1 MLSGTTTR
9 WSFFHI
15 LSIQSEEGKKQLSAS
30 SKAKGSIRGRPNTEV
45 SDDKFDV
52 PYRILFTKWIPL
64 HKVLCEIEMV
74 KNDDGTCSL
83 SENSKA
89 NQQSKEKGT
98 SSTTSIVEDGNQDD
112 EYYEV
117 EKVLEVRLNKKF
129 HSEEYRVRFK
139 GYTSENDMWLPSS
152 AFKDP
157 ATFNTVS
164 KRGRIR
170 EHTMKDVSVPL
181 DIPIPLDRRELW
193 QPDGQFVALMVIMF
207 YSLFL
212 T

>member
-1 MLSGTTTR
+1 
-9 WSFFHI
+9 
-15 LSIQSEEGKKQLSAS
+15 
-30 SKAKGSIRGRPNTEV
+30 
-45 SDDKFDV
+45 
-52 PYRILFTKWIPL
+52 
-64 HKVLCEIEMV
+64 MV

-83 SENSKA
+83 FKNSKA

-152 AFKDP
+152 AVKEGSNQEAHSEGWFSASRYPDP
-157 ATFNTVS
+157 TRSSRVMAAGRTICSSDGDHVLLSLSHLTLRFTNWNIFILMATS
-164 KRGRIR
+164 YC
-170 EHTMKDVSVPL
+170 
-181 DIPIPLDRRELW
+181 
-193 QPDGQFVALMVIMF
+193 GQTT
-207 YSLFL
+207 SNR
-212 T
+212 